1 MAKQTYLK
9 LLLILAAAILIFPSV
24 SATTFSPPNP
34 VSFHTGGSVTYNL
47 TAPQYLALNANEI
60 VTGCTASPTTNIKTQ
75 LSGLCNVTFSA
86 QLANWVGSEQVN
98 VTVITNASPYSY
110 SSLITATATNS
121 LPTLSDSVPIKV
133 RIGTTQMQL
142 NATDADGDS
151 ITFGY
156 DHSAWTAISSI
167 TSSGLITFAS
177 LDSEK
182 IGYHVVP
189 INLTDNRGGVT
200 SLNVEFLLTYATD
213 DGKLTYSDFTANDVN
228 TDSETEFYPGD
239 SVDVSFTLY
248 NHLSVDINHAKV
260 KAWIEDANGKK
271 TDYVEPDSTTIS
283 ANDNVDENFNMTVPL
298 DFSLSSDS
306 YPLYLFVQSSGVDEN
321 GTTRSVLYVK
331 EMDISRND
339 HDLAFDTTTITPS
352 PALCGQTADITVDF
366 WNIGV
371 NKETVRLNVKNS
383 DLGINAYSDPFDVK
397 DSGSSR
403 EAVKTISVLL
413 GDNIKPGDYT
423 LDISATYNSGKDT
436 KGTTATMTVVCSG
449 YVAGA
454 NEGNGNAGAGALTF
468 ASTTIDGKQGQQS
481 KISATLKNTGTTAAV
496 YTFELSGIQDWA
508 SGFVEPDTVTL
519 AGGASTDIF
528 VYVTPKTSAT
538 GDNTATLTAKSG
550 GTVVETETLTVK
562 LPAKPTLSITS
573 LGNMPNVDETAALLI
588 IVGIIV
594 VISLIILGKKR
605 AAASAVE
612 TYGNKRRGRKSPE
625 EE

>member
-1 MAKQTYLK
+1 MARQTYLK
-9 LLLILAAAILIFPSV
+9 LLLILAAAILIFPSALAYTFDIPTSVDFNHNSQTTLNLANYITGLAANQAVV
-24 SATTFSPPNP
+24 SYT
-34 VSFHTGGSVTYNL
+34 L
-47 TAPQYLALNANEI
+47 TS
-60 VTGCTASPTTNIKTQ
+60 SPTHV
-75 LSGLCNVTFSA
+75 NVAIVGSNATFSA
-86 QLANWVGSEQVN
+86 KTVSWTGSESVNITVN
-98 VTVITNASPYSY
+98 VNDSTTQTDA
-110 SSLITATATNS
+110 ITANS
-121 LPTLSDSVPIKV
+121 INHAPTMSLSSPFKVKAGKYANDTVAADSDS
-133 RIGTTQMQL
+133 
-142 NATDADGDS
+142 DALTAYYDS
-151 ITFGY
+151 TIW
-156 DHSAWTAISSI
+156 SAFRI
-167 TSSGLITFAS
+167 TSNHLDFTPLDTEVNSFHKETITAS
-177 LDSEK
+177 DG
-182 IGYHVVP
+182 IA
-189 INLTDNRGGVT
+189 NT
-200 SLNVEFLLTYATD
+200 SATILFYVSAATD
-213 DGKLTYSDFTANDVN
+213 DGSLTYSDFTANDVN
-228 TDSETEFYPGD
+228 TDSESEFYPGD

-248 NHLSVDINHAKV
+248 NHLSVDMNHVKV

-271 TDYVEPDSTTIS
+271 TDSVEPDSVSIS
-283 ANDNVDENFNMTVPL
+283 ANDNVDEDFNMTVPL
-298 DFSLSSDS
+298 DFSLSSDN
-306 YPLYLFVQSSGVDEN
+306 YPLYLFVQSQGTDEN

-339 HDLAFDTTTITPS
+339 HDLAFDTIAITPS
-352 PALCGQTADITVDF
+352 PALCGQTADINIDF

-397 DSGSSR
+397 DSGTSR

-413 GDNIKPGDYT
+413 GSNIKPGDYT

-436 KGTTATMTVVCSG
+436 EGTTATMTVVCSG

-454 NEGNGNAGAGALTF
+454 DEGTGNAGAGALTF

-538 GDNTATLTAKSG
+538 GDKTATLTAKSG

-573 LGNMPNVDETAALLI
+573 LGNMPNIDETAALLI

-594 VISLIILGKKR
+594 VIGLIILGKKR
-605 AAASAVE
+605 AAAAAVE
-612 TYGNKRRGRKSPE
+612 TYGNKRGRKSSE